1 MTTILLSD
9 SQRSVLLG
17 TALADDHPQ
26 AESGYAHQI
35 ANWAGLGSITF
46 IQVAIKG
53 TIQLF
58 LHSHHSDTAHQ
69 SMSVPLHCVPP

>member
-1 MTTILLSD
+1 MSD

-17 TALADDHPQ
+17 TASADNHPQ
-26 AESGYAHQI
+26 AESGYTCQI
-35 ANWAGLGSITF
+35 VNWAGLRSITF

-58 LHSHHSDTAHQ
+58 LHPHHSDTAHQ